1 MIRSYREKNQST
13 QLRTRWLQPKTK
25 NHKIGTAINANLFLT
40 LLHLYSNFM
49 SCLIAH
55 QRIITIFIKII
66 KINLYMKLLHL
77 FKSYSSFLRSD
88 VFLGSELERL
98 QLGQPSQLKGSLIDH
113 IVPNLITVNYVTTLL
128 LTGSWYDLHFWP

>member
-1 MIRSYREKNQST
+1 
-13 QLRTRWLQPKTK
+13 
-25 NHKIGTAINANLFLT
+25 
-40 LLHLYSNFM
+40 
-49 SCLIAH
+49 
-55 QRIITIFIKII
+55 
-66 KINLYMKLLHL
+66 MKLLHL

-128 LTGSWYDLHFWP
+128 LTGSWYDLHF